1 MRGAEA
7 VGLGGIAGTI
17 ETGQRADLVVHG
29 GGPNWVP
36 AGRDPVLQLVW
47 GSDGRSVRDV
57 VIDGRVVVRDGRCV
71 TVDVDALAAEAEGA
85 GRRLLERAGLRPE
98 PKWPLVRPSDHC

>member
-1 MRGAEA
+1 M
-7 VGLGGIAGTI
+7 AGTI
-17 ETGQRADLVVHG
+17 EPGRRADLVVHG

-36 AGRDPVLQLVW
+36 VGHDPVLQLVW
-47 GSDGRSVRDV
+47 GSDGRSVRHV

-71 TVDVDALAAEAEGA
+71 TVDVDALAAGA
-85 GRRLLERAGLRPE
+85 ARAGHRLLDRAGLSPA

>member
-1 MRGAEA
+1 M
-7 VGLGGIAGTI
+7 
-17 ETGQRADLVVHG
+17 
-29 GGPNWVP
+29 P

-71 TVDVDALAAEAEGA
+71 TVDVDALAAEAERA

>member
-1 MRGAEA
+1 M
-7 VGLGGIAGTI
+7 
-17 ETGQRADLVVHG
+17 VHG

-71 TVDVDALAAEAEGA
+71 TVDVDALRAEAARA
-85 GRRLLERAGLRPE
+85 GRRLLERAGLRPA